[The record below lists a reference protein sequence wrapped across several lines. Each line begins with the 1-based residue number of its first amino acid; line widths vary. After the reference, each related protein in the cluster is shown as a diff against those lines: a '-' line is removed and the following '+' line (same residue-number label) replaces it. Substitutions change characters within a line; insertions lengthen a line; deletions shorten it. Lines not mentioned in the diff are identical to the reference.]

1 MNHMRVLYLAVKNMK
16 RRKSRFIFT
25 LLGITIGMASFVA
38 LLSMGDNLRS
48 EVTHQADAFGANL
61 IVMSRVDCPFI
72 NLSVLTGDILPESI
86 PREIVGEIAR
96 IDGITAA
103 IPYLTLGASIDETP
117 LTLVGIL
124 PHEMKAHREWVMSS
138 GTFFADDT
146 MHSAVVGYLTAQR
159 FELEIGET
167 LMFRGQ
173 EFPITAILEATGSN
187 DDISVFMP
195 LDIVQDIFGTGDYVS
210 FIVVTLDDV
219 TNAERYIAAIMDIAN
234 LSVSTNEELLSS
246 VLLILGSLNV
256 TLQLIATVALIAA
269 AFGII
274 NTMMTAIYER
284 RREIGILR
292 AMGSKRG
299 TIFWMF
305 ILESGLYG
313 LIGGSLGFVIGFAIS
328 RIAAPLIEQN
338 EFVAVLGSPDTAVVF
353 STSLLLTVLGL
364 SFLLSSVSGLYPAW
378 RASKL
383 TPMEAIRNV

>member
-1 MNHMRVLYLAVKNMK
+1 MNIFKLVFNNLL
-16 RRKSRFIFT
+16 RRRGRFVFT

-48 EVTHQADAFGANL
+48 EVSHQADALGANL
-61 IVMSRVDCPFI
+61 IVMARVDCPFI
-72 NLSVLTGDILPESI
+72 NLSVLAGDILPESV
-86 PREIVGEIAR
+86 PREIVGQIAA

-103 IPYLTLGASIDETP
+103 IPYLTLGASVHETP

-124 PHEMKAHREWVMSS
+124 PNEMKTHRGWAVES
-138 GTFFADDT
+138 GVFFADEYER
-146 MHSAVVGYLTAQR
+146 SVVVGSGVAAR
-159 FELEIGET
+159 FELEVGEI
-167 LMFRGQ
+167 LLFRGQ
-173 EFPITAILEATGSN
+173 EFPIAAILQVTASN

-195 LDIVQDIFGTGDYVS
+195 LGIAQEVFGLDDYVS
-210 FIVVTLDDV
+210 FIAVTVDDV
-219 TNAERYIAAIMDIAN
+219 TNTERYISAIMDIAN

-246 VLLILGSLNV
+246 VLLILGSLDI
-256 TLQLIATVALIAA
+256 TLQLIASVALIAA

-292 AMGSKRG
+292 ATGSKRG
-299 TIFWMF
+299 MIFRIF

-313 LIGGSLGFVIGFAIS
+313 LLGGLLGFFTGFVVS
-328 RIAAPLIEQN
+328 RLAAPLIQQN
-338 EFVAVLGSPDTAVVF
+338 EFVAVLGSPDTAVTL
-353 STSLLLTVLGL
+353 SATLLATVLGL
-364 SFLLSSVSGLYPAW
+364 SVLIAVGAGLYPAW